1 MSRSMKR
8 AAVQSCPIPGNS
20 PSDRKDYP
28 DFKSPQESLH
38 RCPPARSIHR
48 LAFSRHGGIYRS
60 DGVPT
65 QNLGAGAASRWSAPS
80 PSKGRHGRNYASCS
94 SSTMSSGRLFLDRV
108 ARQQS
113 PSLLH
118 RQSDHNMHSPKPG
131 GEGDISTLPG
141 WGHFYF
147 ALTRE
152 DPRLPK
158 VSG

>member
-108 ARQQS
+108 ARQHS
-113 PSLLH
+113 PPPLH
-118 RQSDHNMHSPKPG
+118 RQLHPK
-131 GEGDISTLPG
+131 TVPG
-141 WGHFYF
+141 WGTMKGQRTVNSV
-147 ALTRE
+147 LTVCLSRG
-152 DPRLPK
+152 DNRRMAI
-158 VSG
+158 